1 MAAGDGRL
9 PVTDAEAAAS
19 GGRWVGRPI
28 RRVEDARH
36 LTGTASFVDDIRR
49 PGLLSIAVVRSPHGA
64 ARITGI
70 DTATA
75 LETPGV
81 RHVVTADDLGDLEP
95 LVPRLDRPEFV
106 AVEMPLLA
114 RDRVRHSGEPVALV
128 VAETP
133 HAAEDGAERVAVAYD
148 TGPAVT
154 SIDGALADDA
164 PTVHDEGNVLLD
176 VAFHDDPGLDAAVED
191 AALVLEETFDSA
203 RLTALPMEGR
213 ACLAEW
219 DDRDQRLTLWT
230 STQVP
235 HLVRTT
241 VAALLRMPEHRL
253 RVVAPDVGGGFGQ
266 KCVVARE
273 EALTCVA
280 ARIAGGPVKWVEDR
294 QENLVSGYQGH
305 EQRFH
310 VRAGF
315 DADGRI
321 TAVAADILCDVGAYS
336 THPFTCG
343 VEPLMAATELLGPY
357 AVRCY
362 RARARAVASNKAPMA
377 PYRGVSRPQMVL
389 AMERLLQKAAFRL
402 DLDPVE
408 IRRRNLIPQ
417 DAFPWTGPAGLVI
430 DRGSYHEALETCA
443 DALGATAF
451 AERRRT
457 ARDEGR
463 LLGLGIACFAER
475 TGYGTEAFN
484 QRRMVVT
491 PGYDSALA
499 RMDPSGGVT
508 VYVGTSGHGQGHLTT
523 LAQIAADRLALD
535 PAAIEVRQSDTD
547 ATPYGWGTF
556 ASRSMVVG
564 GGATHRA
571 AGALA
576 ERLRRLAAHLL
587 EAAPGD
593 VDLHDG
599 RAVVRGSP
607 DRGLAFADLA
617 RVAYLEAQK
626 LPDGEAPGLEEH
638 ASFDPPGTFSNA
650 THGCIV
656 EVDPETGAVAIERYV
671 VAEDCGVMINPAIV
685 EGQVRGG
692 VAQGIAAAL
701 YEELIY
707 SDDGQLQTASLM
719 DYLVPTAAEIP
730 AVEIHHL
737 ETPSEFSETGAKGM
751 GEGGTMG
758 APACVA
764 TAVAD
769 ALAHLGVEVDRLPIR
784 PDRLLAA
791 MRAARDTDGSP
802 AR

>member
-1 MAAGDGRL
+1 MAEGDGRL
-9 PVTDAEAAAS
+9 PVTGAGAAAV

-28 RRVEDARH
+28 RRLEDRRH

-49 PGLLSIAVVRSPHGA
+49 PGLLSIAFVRSPHGA
-64 ARITGI
+64 ARIDGV
-70 DTATA
+70 DPSGA
-75 LETPGV
+75 LEIAGV
-81 RHVVTADDLGDLEP
+81 RHVITAADLGDVDS

-114 RDRVRHSGEPVALV
+114 ADRARHAGEPVALV
-128 VAETP
+128 IAETP
-133 HAAEDGAERVAVAYD
+133 HAAEDGAERVAVEYEPL
-148 TGPAVT
+148 PAVT
-154 SIDGALADDA
+154 SIDAALAGDA
-164 PTVHDEGNVLLD
+164 PAVHDEGNVLLD
-176 VAFHDDPGLDAAVED
+176 VAFHDDPELDTALED
-191 AALVLEETFDSA
+191 AALVLEGTFDSG

-219 DDRDQRLTLWT
+219 DDRDLRLTLWT

-241 VAALLRMPEHRL
+241 VAALLRIPEHRL

-280 ARIAGGPVKWVEDR
+280 AQVAKAPVKWVEDR
-294 QENLVSGYQGH
+294 QENLTAGFQGH
-305 EQRFH
+305 EQRFEL
-310 VRAGF
+310 RAGF
-315 DADGRI
+315 DAEGRI
-321 TAVAADILCDVGAYS
+321 AGIAADILCDVGAYS

-357 AVRCY
+357 AVRRY

-389 AMERLLQKAAFRL
+389 AMERLLQKAATRL
-402 DLDPVE
+402 EIDPVE
-408 IRRRNLIPQ
+408 IRRRNLIPP

-443 DALGATAF
+443 RAMNADGF
-451 AERRRT
+451 AERRRA
-457 ARDEGR
+457 AREEGR
-463 LLGLGIACFAER
+463 LLGLGIICFAER

-484 QRRMVVT
+484 QRKMAVT
-491 PGYDSALA
+491 PGYDAALA

-523 LAQIAADRLALD
+523 LAQVAADRLGLD
-535 PAAIEVRQSDTD
+535 PEAIEVRQSDTD

-571 AGALA
+571 TGALA

-587 EAAPGD
+587 EAAPDD
-593 VDLHDG
+593 VELRDG
-599 RAVVRGSP
+599 RAEVRGSP
-607 DRGLAFADLA
+607 DRGMPFADIA
-617 RVAYLEAQK
+617 RVAYLQSPK
-626 LPDGEAPGLEEH
+626 LPEGEAPGLEEL

-656 EVDPETGAVAIERYV
+656 EVDPDTGAVRIERYV
-671 VAEDCGVMINPAIV
+671 VVEDCGVMINPAIV

-701 YEELIY
+701 YEELVY
-707 SDDGQLQTASLM
+707 GDEGQLQTASLM

-769 ALAHLGVEVDRLPIR
+769 AVAHLGIEIDRLPIR

-791 MRAARDTDGSP
+791 LRAARDTEGRT